1 MIRDSRLRTKS
12 SVRDHLVK
20 EAVGTTLRIR
30 LVVGY
35 PARAW
40 RHTHER
46 VLRFGIELV

>member
-1 MIRDSRLRTKS
+1 MIRDSRLRIES

-20 EAVGTTLRIR
+20 EAVGITLRIR
-30 LVVGY
+30 LVRY